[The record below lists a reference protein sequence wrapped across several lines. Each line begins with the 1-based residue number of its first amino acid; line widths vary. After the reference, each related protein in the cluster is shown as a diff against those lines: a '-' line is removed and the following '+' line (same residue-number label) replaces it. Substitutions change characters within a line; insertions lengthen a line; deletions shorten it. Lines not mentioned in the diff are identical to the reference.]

1 MKVIVLWLDFAI
13 SLGSISFACVEL
25 IISVIRRR
33 FGANCG
39 NIKPQHGLDEY
50 ERQKQAMDQIS
61 DIMIRVILSQ
71 ILNNLIQ
78 TILYDS
84 LC

>member
-13 SLGSISFACVEL
+13 SLGSISFTCVEL

-61 DIMIRVILSQ
+61 DIMNRVIQ
-71 ILNNLIQ
+71 EFIF
-78 TILYDS
+78 S
-84 LC
+84 LPNAY